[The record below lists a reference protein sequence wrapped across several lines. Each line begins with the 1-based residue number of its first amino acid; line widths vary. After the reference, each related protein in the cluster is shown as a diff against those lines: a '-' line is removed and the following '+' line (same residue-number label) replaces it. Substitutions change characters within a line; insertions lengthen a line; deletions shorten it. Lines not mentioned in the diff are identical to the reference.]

1 MKPHALL
8 LAAAFV
14 FTACDGEKV
23 KEAKEKT
30 TEAAKSLGEAAK
42 EMGGKAME
50 KGKEMGGKLVAESKE
65 LGAKAGDKL
74 KGATEAAKAVL
85 ADKGGPALES
95 FKAKMGGLSEWFK
108 NAKGQAG
115 EDPAKAHQLMSEMMG
130 KVKSISPEGLPPDL
144 KSAFE
149 RYQGAMNRVQD
160 ISKSLPT
167 DQAGAE
173 QWYKTNADKLGALEN
188 DVLGAFKVLK
198 EAAAKHGL
206 TGLDLGTE

>member
-1 MKPHALL
+1 MKSHALL
-8 LAAAFV
+8 IAAAAFA

-30 TEAAKSLGEAAK
+30 ADAAKSLGEAAK

-50 KGKEMGGKLVAESKE
+50 KGKE
-65 LGAKAGDKL
+65 LGAKAGEKL

-85 ADKGGPALES
+85 AEKGGPALEG

-115 EDPAKAHQLMSEMMG
+115 EDPAKAHQLMTEMMN

-149 RYQGAMNRVQD
+149 RYQGAMHRVQD
-160 ISKSLPT
+160 ISKTLPT
-167 DQAGAE
+167 DAAGAE
-173 QWYKTNADKLGALEN
+173 EWYKANADKLGALEG
-188 DVLGAFKVLK
+188 DVLGAFKLLK

>member
-50 KGKEMGGKLVAESKE
+50 KGKEY
-65 LGAKAGDKL
+65 GAKAGEKL

-85 ADKGGPALES
+85 ADKGGPALEG